1 MLLPCPGSDQ
11 YSMPADILLHPGSV
25 KFWPRKHGSSSWCVL
40 SEENHHGWVCRGSL
54 WTSSPIFPNRYLRF
68 ALTALPTPTSFVF
81 AALLTVLT
89 FAGMQMFKNNLASSE
104 WMTILG
110 GFIGSQL
117 FIFLLTVSFSL
128 VTSRSMALNSTIGW
142 IYLIPAISDFVILR
156 QSFTQYGISLFQQYK
171 FCSVLHRVSEISVY
185 RDVLP
190 ELKSMLL
197 WETKV
202 HKNPPPP
209 PPPPPDIIHSSTPPP
224 PSTHTHTRTHTRMYH
239 LRTLSSCGGSIHLNS
254 VSHLMCVF
262 VYVNVWVYYNTTV
275 PYHSTSVYCWSKNRK
290 AYERS
295 VCLTGPFFKIFI
307 SYFSWLGQT
316 CMKAVGNLESHLF
329 GKNFQTKLFPEGM
342 WFTWVMMKLLQA
354 ACPLGN
360 LWICFPSDWGT
371 NKIESTG
378 GQGGQG
384 GQLPPPPPPPQ
395 SKNHHWRL
403 IETKI
408 RIWTFWEFRYG
419 VVWFPLKIITWIR

>member
-171 FCSVLHRVSEISVY
+171 FCSVLHRVSEISVF

-190 ELKSMLL
+190 ELEIHASLGNKGAQKSC
-197 WETKV
+197 
-202 HKNPPPP
+202 PPPP
-209 PPPPPDIIHSSTPPP
+209 PPTRYHPFFDPPPLPPH
-224 PSTHTHTRTHTRMYH
+224 THTHTHTH
-239 LRTLSSCGGSIHLNS
+239 
-254 VSHLMCVF
+254 VSPAYPFLLWWWYPFELCVPF
-262 VYVNVWVYYNTTV
+262 D
-275 PYHSTSVYCWSKNRK
+275 
-290 AYERS
+290 
-295 VCLTGPFFKIFI
+295 VCLCLCMWMCECTIIQQYPITLQMSIVGQRTGKHMKDQCA
-307 SYFSWLGQT
+307 WLVHSSKT
-316 CMKAVGNLESHLF
+316 
-329 GKNFQTKLFPEGM
+329 LFPI
-342 WFTWVMMKLLQA
+342 FLDLVKPA
-354 ACPLGN
+354 
-360 LWICFPSDWGT
+360 
-371 NKIESTG
+371 
-378 GQGGQG
+378 
-384 GQLPPPPPPPQ
+384 
-395 SKNHHWRL
+395 WRL
-403 IETKI
+403 SGI
-408 RIWTFWEFRYG
+408 
-419 VVWFPLKIITWIR
+419 